1 MEKLLKYFTA
11 LLFIMSMH
19 GAVYAN
25 IIGVLTESSAI
36 GTFRD
41 DVDGNPIIASYSGA
55 QINEAFG
62 SSDFGSAAIFDTT
75 SRVGVG
81 VVEFQNGNASYGRQV
96 QSTSRTVVDISFENT
111 SNTSVQPT
119 LNSQITA
126 AGLGIYVSGCS
137 ANDLRTCELRDDGD
151 YDWQDVGRVDSVPG
165 SAVVGTH
172 FDFKVVSGED
182 ILFQLSGGLSLLI
195 GENGNPNTI
204 VEDFA
209 DIESFLT
216 NFRRTS
222 PDGSVQQIS
231 YDWGAT
237 DFLVEFPESLM
248 LAPGEIGNLTYITEV
263 TTFSNAFCYDTGRQA
278 CPIAYGAFGD
288 PIGRGGEAGP
298 RNLSRL
304 VAAQSSSGSPIS
316 GINSGLY
323 QFNLPTFENGEIGF
337 RAISGPGIVPVES
350 VPEPNHLILMMFGM
364 ACLVMWRK
372 RQLK

>member
-11 LLFIMSMH
+11 LLFMMSMH

-36 GTFRD
+36 GTFRN
-41 DVDGNPIIASYSGA
+41 DVDGNPITVSFSGA
-55 QINEAFG
+55 QISEEFGQSGFG
-62 SSDFGSAAIFDTT
+62 SSAFFDTT

-81 VVEFQNGNASYGRQV
+81 IVEFQNGNGSYGEQV
-96 QSTSRTVVDISFENT
+96 QSVSRTVVDISFENT
-111 SNTSVQPT
+111 SNTIVRPT
-119 LNSQITA
+119 LNSQITP
-126 AGLGIYVSGCS
+126 AGLGIFVSNCNGYQMRSCS
-137 ANDLRTCELRDDGD
+137 LRDDGD
-151 YDWQDVGRVDSVPG
+151 YDWQDVGNVVPPGEEAVG
-165 SAVVGTH
+165 SR

-182 ILFQLSGGLSLLI
+182 ILFQLSGGLSLVI

-204 VEDFA
+204 VEDFSE
-209 DIESFLT
+209 IEDFLT

-237 DFLVEFPESLM
+237 DFIVEFPESLM
-248 LAPGEIGNLTYITEV
+248 LAPGEIGNLSYITEV
-263 TTFSNAFCYDTGRQA
+263 TTFSNAFCYDVGRAA
-278 CPIAYGAFGD
+278 CPLAYGAFGD

-304 VAAQSSSGSPIS
+304 VAAQSSSSSPIS

-364 ACLVMWRK
+364 TCLVMWRK